1 MSVNYGSRRVVVGA
15 HYGMRDWLAQR
26 VTAALLALYT
36 VVLLVSLL
44 LMPEVTYGTWA
55 GLFASGWMK
64 VLTLLALGS
73 LAYHAWIG
81 VRDIYMDYIKPT
93 GVRLLLQ
100 VATIVLLVAYVCW
113 AVLILW
119 RV

>member
-1 MSVNYGSRRVVVGA
+1 MTTKRIVVGA

-44 LMPEVTYGTWA
+44 LMPELTYGTWA
-55 GLFASGWMK
+55 GLFASPWMK
-64 VLTLLALGS
+64 VLTLLALAS

-100 VATIVLLVAYVCW
+100 VATIVLLTAYVCW